1 MVRRTEGACR
11 VQSWKSKLKTGKS
24 KPKNGRAGASDYA
37 MMNAAS
43 GGFEKQEAKFLRRKL
58 RSMKSIDEIGSSVE
72 VEGGVE
78 SARSEEIVQNGM
90 RKWGSL
96 QLVVYPSRETAS

>member
-1 MVRRTEGACR
+1 
-11 VQSWKSKLKTGKS
+11 
-24 KPKNGRAGASDYA
+24 
-37 MMNAAS
+37 
-43 GGFEKQEAKFLRRKL
+43 
-58 RSMKSIDEIGSSVE
+58 MKSIDEIGSSVE